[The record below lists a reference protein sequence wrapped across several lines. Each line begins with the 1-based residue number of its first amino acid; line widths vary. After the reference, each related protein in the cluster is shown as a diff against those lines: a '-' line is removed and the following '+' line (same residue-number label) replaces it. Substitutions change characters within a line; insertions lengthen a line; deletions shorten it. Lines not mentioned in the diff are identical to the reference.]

1 MRTTLVAEA
10 YNAGESLESLMER
23 YAVTVGT
30 ILDHLARYAAA
41 GNRLRNGSELQ
52 AYTSTSPDD
61 QQAAMEAFDEFG
73 AAYLKPVFE
82 KLEGKVSYDE
92 LKILRLMY
100 LSRE

>member
-1 MRTTLVAEA
+1 MTVA
-10 YNAGESLESLMER
+10 
-23 YAVTVGT
+23 TV
-30 ILDHLARYAAA
+30 LDHLTRYAAA
-41 GNRLRNGSELQ
+41 GNSLRSGSDLQ

-61 QQAAMEAFDEFG
+61 QQVVMEAFDEFG

-82 KLEGKVSYDE
+82 KLEGKINYDE